1 MLQTFLDD
9 IDNLANQTGMTA
21 AVDTA
26 EAEINELDVA
36 ALGGNLEKAE
46 DDLGKIPDLKGMKD
60 AFGGFADTLDEFK
73 KALPQLSSEIEKME
87 GVIDGVK
94 GPLNAAKAMV
104 TAVADLL
111 DNRMGPLLTKMR
123 EIRTSKSLS
132 AKLEGLALLITDVMN
147 VSTALG
153 QSFAGVSNGTSS
165 TSSSSSKRLLADP
178 QGQTLQVRELLISA
192 TFSVSEMCKVR

>member
-36 ALGGNLEKAE
+36 ALGGDLEKAE
-46 DDLGKIPDLKGMKD
+46 DDLSKIPDLKAMKD
-60 AFGGFADTLDEFK
+60 AFGGFAETLDEFK

-147 VSTALG
+147 VSSALG

-165 TSSSSSKRLLADP
+165 SSSSSSSKRLLADP
-178 QGQTLQVRELLISA
+178 QGQTLQVRELLNRSH
-192 TFSVSEMCKVR
+192 SVYHW